1 MNGVDLTRLKAHVGG
16 LSPSGLDTARQRALE
31 ALETDGLPSTR
42 HEDWKYT
49 DLADVAAISD
59 AWLAAPKAATATAAG
74 DAFIA
79 ELANATDVDWLL
91 LRNGDIEALC
101 TTARAPA
108 GVVTSRLS
116 ENPPPAAPANALTA
130 LNTALIADGLV
141 IQVESDLGRP
151 LGLLFVDDADD
162 GAPALSQTRVDV
174 RVAAG
179 RCADIVEYH
188 ASFGDSP
195 HYSNAVLSLDLGENA
210 TARHMRV
217 QNRGRQHSQTQRL
230 DVALAAGARFRSA
243 AFDLGGKMTRN
254 DLAVDLA
261 AKGASAEFD
270 GLYLTGEGQHMDNH
284 TRVDHRVGPATSR
297 QAYRGIL
304 FGRARGVWN
313 GKAVVHEGADGTDA
327 EQANHNL
334 LLSEHAEIDTKP
346 ELEIYAEDVRCS
358 HGTTVGQLDEKAL
371 FYLRSRGLSADEAR
385 RLLVRA
391 FAARI
396 LEALPFGALDS
407 HLEALLNTRLAEI
420 KDIALNL

>member
-1 MNGVDLTRLKAHVGG
+1 MNGVDLTRLKAHVGE
-16 LSPSGLDTARQRALE
+16 LTPSALDAARQRALA
-31 ALETDGLPSTR
+31 ALEADGLPSTR
-42 HEDWKYT
+42 DEDWKYT
-49 DLADVAAISD
+49 DLGDVAAISD
-59 AWLAAPKAATATAAG
+59 AWLTEPHTPTATAAG
-74 DAFIA
+74 DTFIA
-79 ELANATDVDWLL
+79 ELTGAADIDWLL
-91 LRNGDIEALC
+91 LRNGNIEALYA
-101 TTARAPA
+101 TAPEGIA
-108 GVVTSRLS
+108 TSRLS
-116 ENPPPAAPANALTA
+116 ENPPPGAPASALTA

-141 IQVESDLGRP
+141 IHVEAKPARP
-151 LGLLFVDDADD
+151 LGILFLDDADD
-162 GAPALSQTRVDV
+162 GAPALSQTRVDI

-179 RCADIVEYH
+179 SRVDVVEYH

-195 HYSNAVLSLDLGENA
+195 HYSNAVLTLDLGENS

-217 QNRGRQHSQTQRL
+217 QNRGRGHSQTQRL
-230 DVALAAGARFRSA
+230 DVTLAADARFQSA
-243 AFDLGGKMTRN
+243 AFDLGGKLTRN
-254 DLAVDLA
+254 DLAVDLPA
-261 AKGASAEFD
+261 RGASAEFD

-358 HGTTVGQLDEKAL
+358 HGTTIGQLDEKAL
-371 FYLRSRGLSADEAR
+371 FYLRSRGLSGDEAR

-391 FAARI
+391 FAART
-396 LEALPFGALDS
+396 LEALPFSALDS
-407 HLEALLNTRLAEI
+407 HLEALLETRLAEI
-420 KDIALNL
+420 KDIAVSL